1 MTQLRGTPPQL
12 RQQRTGTTG
21 GPKKMGEGER
31 TIIKRNT
38 DHSRF
43 LENVL
48 TLDRGDGRRVQSRT
62 QKNPAAGIAD
72 LAFHHR
78 CGRFTG
84 QPTSVQEVV
93 VGEDPDH
100 SGPLQSRQ
108 RLLDRAPH
116 GIVVRQ
122 NARRCPGPQDT
133 VGQRLSMVGEGPDG
147 ERSRDGHRWDDRRE
161 AGYWLLAAS
170 RWLLMRIASL
180 LSRRMANLP
189 SLRWRV
195 TSGTTLLLLL
205 VFGMTLVGVS
215 AMNSLS
221 DAVGGE
227 LVMLRERNVLAQA
240 ITHDAV
246 TAIRAGDALALHADT
261 AAQGR
266 LDSSFASLAMSRRSY
281 ELFQL
286 TAAERRV
293 ADRVAALAKELEA
306 TSPGGAQPSE
316 SRRDVIADSLLNEVR
331 ALLAVQESAATE
343 RDDRIQQASEQRH
356 KIIWLVFTVVLAVG
370 VASAVVT
377 VRSVVQPLRRLV
389 RATERVGA
397 GDLRPIDVGQMPK
410 ELGLLAAAVQKM
422 SEGLRGI
429 VGSVADVSASLTEN
443 ASQLSS
449 RSTQLSDSARQVSRA
464 IGEVSA
470 SAERQADA
478 MRESDALLGDLR
490 AAAARSAGAGQRV
503 VGVADAIRRTAA
515 THQGHLGAA
524 SATLLELHE
533 VVERTTSSVERL
545 TGAAAAVQEF
555 VALVGQLASQTE
567 LLALNAAIEAAR
579 AGEAGDGFAV
589 VAGEIR
595 QLAETSAEGARRIA
609 KTVATLQDQVHQVAD
624 TVAAGK
630 ERVAG
635 VEGIAGGV
643 TRALAEIVKA
653 VEEVSQAA
661 GTVAREAAAHRE
673 LADRLAATAADVAR
687 ASQGN
692 AYAAQAVTDS
702 AEEQSIA
709 TQEIATAATT
719 VVGTAGRLTRL
730 VKGFRV

>member
-1 MTQLRGTPPQL
+1 M
-12 RQQRTGTTG
+12 
-21 GPKKMGEGER
+21 
-31 TIIKRNT
+31 I
-38 DHSRF
+38 
-43 LENVL
+43 
-48 TLDRGDGRRVQSRT
+48 DGM
-62 QKNPAAGIAD
+62 
-72 LAFHHR
+72 LA
-78 CGRFTG
+78 
-84 QPTSVQEVV
+84 
-93 VGEDPDH
+93 
-100 SGPLQSRQ
+100 
-108 RLLDRAPH
+108 
-116 GIVVRQ
+116 
-122 NARRCPGPQDT
+122 
-133 VGQRLSMVGEGPDG
+133 
-147 ERSRDGHRWDDRRE
+147 
-161 AGYWLLAAS
+161 AGYWLLAAGC
-170 RWLLMRIASL
+170 WLSTPTASL
-180 LSRRMANLP
+180 LSNGMANLP

-221 DAVGGE
+221 DAVAGE

-246 TAIRAGDALALHADT
+246 TAIRAGDALALRADT
-261 AAQGR
+261 AAQAQ
-266 LDSSFASLAMSRRSY
+266 LDSSLASLATWRRSY

-286 TAAERRV
+286 TAGERRV
-293 ADRVAALAKELEA
+293 ADRVAALARELEA
-306 TSPGGAQPSE
+306 ASPGGAQPGE
-316 SRRDVIADSLLNEVR
+316 RRRSVIADSLLDEVR
-331 ALLAVQESAATE
+331 ALLAVQESAASE

-470 SAERQADA
+470 SAERQAAA

-609 KTVATLQDQVHQVAD
+609 KTVATLQQQVHLVAD

-635 VEGIAGGV
+635 VEDVADGV

-702 AEEQSIA
+702 AEEQSTA

>member
-1 MTQLRGTPPQL
+1 
-12 RQQRTGTTG
+12 
-21 GPKKMGEGER
+21 
-31 TIIKRNT
+31 
-38 DHSRF
+38 
-43 LENVL
+43 
-48 TLDRGDGRRVQSRT
+48 
-62 QKNPAAGIAD
+62 
-72 LAFHHR
+72 
-78 CGRFTG
+78 
-84 QPTSVQEVV
+84 
-93 VGEDPDH
+93 
-100 SGPLQSRQ
+100 
-108 RLLDRAPH
+108 
-116 GIVVRQ
+116 
-122 NARRCPGPQDT
+122 
-133 VGQRLSMVGEGPDG
+133 
-147 ERSRDGHRWDDRRE
+147 
-161 AGYWLLAAS
+161 
-170 RWLLMRIASL
+170 
-180 LSRRMANLP
+180 MANLP

-221 DAVGGE
+221 DAVAGE

-246 TAIRAGDALALHADT
+246 TAIRAGDALALRADT
-261 AAQGR
+261 AAQAQ
-266 LDSSFASLAMSRRSY
+266 LDSSLASLATWRRSY

-286 TAAERRV
+286 TAGERRV
-293 ADRVAALAKELEA
+293 ADRVAALARELEA
-306 TSPGGAQPSE
+306 ASPGGAQPGE
-316 SRRDVIADSLLNEVR
+316 RRRSVIADSLLDEVR
-331 ALLAVQESAATE
+331 ALLAVQESAASE

-377 VRSVVQPLRRLV
+377 VRSVGQPLRRLV

-470 SAERQADA
+470 SAERQAAA

-609 KTVATLQDQVHQVAD
+609 KTVATLQQQVHLVAD

-635 VEGIAGGV
+635 VEDVADGV

-702 AEEQSIA
+702 AEEQSTA